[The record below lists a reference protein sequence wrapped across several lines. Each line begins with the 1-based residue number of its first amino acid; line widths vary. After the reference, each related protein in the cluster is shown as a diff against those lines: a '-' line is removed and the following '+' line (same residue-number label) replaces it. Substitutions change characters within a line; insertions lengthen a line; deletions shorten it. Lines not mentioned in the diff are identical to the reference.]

1 MNRGLGGAARTET
14 VAASAATGIPTV
26 ATFVRS
32 DELLAPTAGTFLF
45 MTVGFTGPAISRDL
59 PARDDPRGRSRLLTA
74 GVAFAAAA
82 ALFLFCPAFN

>member
-1 MNRGLGGAARTET
+1 MNRGLGGATRTET
-14 VAASAATGIPTV
+14 VAALASTGIATV

-32 DELLAPTAGTFLF
+32 DELLAPTGWDLSLHDQ
-45 MTVGFTGPAISRDL
+45 GFTGLAISRDL
-59 PARDDPRGRSRLLTA
+59 PARDDPRGGSRLVAA